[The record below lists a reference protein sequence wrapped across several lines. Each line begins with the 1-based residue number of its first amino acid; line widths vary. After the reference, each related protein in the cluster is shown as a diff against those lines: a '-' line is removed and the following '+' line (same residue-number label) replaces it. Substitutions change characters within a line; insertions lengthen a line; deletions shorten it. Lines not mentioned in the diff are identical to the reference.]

1 MKRIVFLLIF
11 LMVSVTI
18 VEAQGR
24 DMRRASRHLNRGN
37 LDRAMEHIQ
46 DAMEYEEVL
55 EDPEIWVLKGELYMQ
70 IATAE
75 EPEYR
80 ALADNPVDKAD
91 EAMRKA
97 IELDEDDDFMIDI
110 QQLMLF
116 LSELVFNEGV
126 EAYNIEDW
134 DGASRYFYRA
144 YDISKDFAAKDT
156 TTLYNAALAAELG
169 QDFDNA
175 YEWYKDL
182 REMEYDDPFLYSSLS
197 NIAMHKQ
204 DTTNAKKYISE
215 GRERYPDDLD
225 LIFAEANI
233 YIHTGDTEEA
243 SRVLDIAIQRDPEN
257 PGLYFAFG
265 ANYDQMSQ
273 DTVYYDKEERE
284 FAFQEAVKAYEQA
297 IELEPEFF
305 DALYNLGALYFNKGL
320 DLFEEAEERLRETQD
335 FAQYE
340 EDEKE
345 VREIWMEAQ
354 PYLEDAYELID
365 EDHEYFTTVLI
376 SLSELY
382 LRTGQ
387 EEEFEEI
394 RPLYEKYFGEEGEMM
409 D

>member
-1 MKRIVFLLIF
+1 MKRTVFLLIF
-11 LMVSVTI
+11 LMISASV
-18 VEAQGR
+18 VQAQGR
-24 DMRRASRHLNRGN
+24 DMRRANRHINRGN
-37 LDRAMEHIQ
+37 LDRAYEHIQ
-46 DAMEYEEVL
+46 DAMEHEEVL

-70 IATAE
+70 IAVAE

-91 EAMRKA
+91 EAMKKA
-97 IELDEDDDFMIDI
+97 IELDADDDFMIEI

-126 EAYNIEDW
+126 EAYNVENW
-134 DGASRYFYRA
+134 DGAADYFYRA

-169 QDFDNA
+169 QDFDKA
-175 YEWYKDL
+175 YNWYKDL

-204 DTTNAKKYISE
+204 DTANAKQYITD
-215 GRERYPDDLD
+215 GRERYPDNLD

-233 YIHTGDTEEA
+233 YIHTGDTQEA
-243 SRVLDIAIQRDPEN
+243 ERVLDLAIQKDPEN
-257 PGLYFAFG
+257 PGLHFAFG

-273 DTVYYDKEERE
+273 DTIYFSEEERE
-284 FAFQEAVKAYEQA
+284 FAFEEAVKAYERA

-305 DALYNLGALYFNKGL
+305 DAVYNLGALYFNKGL
-320 DLFEEAEERLRETQD
+320 DKFESAEERLRETQD
-335 FAQYE
+335 FQQYE
-340 EDEKE
+340 QDEEE
-345 VREIWMEAQ
+345 VLDIWRDAQ

-376 SLSELY
+376 SLAELY

-387 EEEFEEI
+387 EEKFDEI

-409 D
+409 E